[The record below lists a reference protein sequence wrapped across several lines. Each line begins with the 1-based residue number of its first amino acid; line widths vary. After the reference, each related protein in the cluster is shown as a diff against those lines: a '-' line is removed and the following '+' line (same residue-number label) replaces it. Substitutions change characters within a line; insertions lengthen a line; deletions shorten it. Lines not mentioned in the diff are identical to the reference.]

1 MASRSSDAPDLFF
14 LARGLS
20 LASRVLVALYLSI
33 LAGSLFPIQLLNPA
47 WQLKLG
53 SALINASPFPLIG
66 LGALHLAGVLDP
78 ADPLRRLRSRLA
90 ARLAVAPGLAIGS
103 RTRGGRRGLWQPRGR
118 SSLLARC

>member
-1 MASRSSDAPDLFF
+1 MP
-14 LARGLS
+14 
-20 LASRVLVALYLSI
+20 
-33 LAGSLFPIQLLNPA
+33 P
-47 WQLKLG
+47 
-53 SALINASPFPLIG
+53 PFPLIG

-78 ADPLRRLRSRLA
+78 ANPLRRLRSRLA